1 MWWWPPWS
9 SIRTAL
15 PPDTDWPSL
24 ESCVN
29 FKIKMEHN
37 WDIDGREENIRM
49 FYQVNAEQADGHLY
63 DGENHHGEGD
73 AGLV

>member
-1 MWWWPPWS
+1 MVGVG
-9 SIRTAL
+9 IFA
-15 PPDTDWPSL
+15 
-24 ESCVN
+24 C
-29 FKIKMEHN
+29 
-37 WDIDGREENIRM
+37 